1 MLKVGI
7 NGLGRIG
14 KCVLLQL
21 IEDNEVEIVAINAV
35 NLNVNE
41 MEDYLNYDS
50 AHKIKINNFKITSE
64 FSFTIGRHNITLLS
78 DRNPE
83 KLKWR
88 AHGCQ
93 YLIDATGAFLTQ
105 ESCALHDVDYVL
117 MSAPAKDKSSTFI
130 YGANHEKYNG
140 ESIISASSCTTNC
153 LAPTL
158 KLINDK
164 HKIKNCNFTTIHA
177 ATASQYTVDVFKKAA
192 RTNRSIFNNII
203 PHSTGASS
211 SITCVLPEMEGK
223 IFGTSI
229 RVPVVNCSLLDLN
242 IEFEEENVNLKKI
255 EKLFDETHL
264 KGIVY
269 TTSKK
274 NLVSCD
280 FLTTTVPSIL
290 DLKAS
295 MNIGTGRVKLMLW
308 YDNEWSYSAQMIKIM
323 KHMYEV
329 NTKIKQK
336 YNMKHIELC
345 GKNVVARFDFNI
357 TVVNGEIIDD
367 YRIASAIPTIK
378 YILDQKP
385 NRLILTSHYGRPT
398 NKEKKYSM
406 EFMIPILNKYLNT
419 EVTFLKD
426 GLNNTTLDYLDASK
440 KSNTNLSTQ
449 VYLLENLRFHL
460 IETLYENLQVDE
472 YDEDN
477 HNIIKNY
484 RELGDVFI
492 LDAFGC
498 LHRKHMSIYDIH
510 YSNKTYGHGE
520 LIEKELEN
528 INTILS
534 NKNEKILG
542 IIGGAKIADK
552 MPFIHRLRKLPNT
565 RLFIAGGLAKHYE
578 EYYNNVLVMKHG
590 VGNENL
596 DKEPKELSLIDVKN
610 SDYNF
615 YDISEKAIQCL
626 INEIDNADIIFWNG
640 PLGVIEHDV
649 YKLGSIK
656 IASYLKTLKNK
667 KIIIGGGE
675 TASLFDKDNNNIY
688 ISTGGGA
695 LLEYIQKGTSMI
707 GLQAMTK
714 Y

>member
-1 MLKVGI
+1 M
-7 NGLGRIG
+7 
-14 KCVLLQL
+14 
-21 IEDNEVEIVAINAV
+21 
-35 NLNVNE
+35 
-41 MEDYLNYDS
+41 
-50 AHKIKINNFKITSE
+50 
-64 FSFTIGRHNITLLS
+64 
-78 DRNPE
+78 
-83 KLKWR
+83 
-88 AHGCQ
+88 
-93 YLIDATGAFLTQ
+93 
-105 ESCALHDVDYVL
+105 
-117 MSAPAKDKSSTFI
+117 
-130 YGANHEKYNG
+130 
-140 ESIISASSCTTNC
+140 
-153 LAPTL
+153 
-158 KLINDK
+158 
-164 HKIKNCNFTTIHA
+164 
-177 ATASQYTVDVFKKAA
+177 
-192 RTNRSIFNNII
+192 
-203 PHSTGASS
+203 
-211 SITCVLPEMEGK
+211 
-223 IFGTSI
+223 
-229 RVPVVNCSLLDLN
+229 
-242 IEFEEENVNLKKI
+242 
-255 EKLFDETHL
+255 FDETPL
-264 KGIVY
+264 KEIVY

-323 KHMYEV
+323 KYMYEV

-336 YNMKHIELC
+336 YNMKNIELC

-357 TVVNGEIIDD
+357 SVVNGEIIDD

-385 NRLILTSHYGRPT
+385 NRLILTSHYGRPK

-426 GLNNTTLDYLDASK
+426 GLNNTTLEYLDFN
-440 KSNTNLSTQ
+440 SNSVTQ

-510 YSNKTYGHGE
+510 YSNKIYGYGH

-534 NKNEKILG
+534 NKNEKVLG

-615 YDISEKAIQCL
+615 YDISEKAVDCL

-649 YKLGSIK
+649 YKLGSIR

-695 LLEYIQKGTSMI
+695 LLEYIQKDTSMV